1 MRQFLSQRGREPSG
15 LDRKEVMER
24 TGEERIGLERKGL
37 AVVERYIYI
46 AMNHTH
52 LILDVSCLAYRALH
66 TVGQLTYEGMDTGVL
81 FGVFREF
88 KLLRERFSPTT
99 TTFCFDGRRLER
111 KKIYSEYKEGRKKE
125 STPEQDDAR
134 QGLYSQLE
142 LMRDELLPEI
152 GFRNVFHRDG
162 YEADDLIAEV
172 CIGMPKK
179 HTAIIISTDNDL
191 WQLLVDGR
199 VMIYSPTL
207 KALFT
212 AKLFRDM
219 WGIDPFLWSDVK
231 ALAGCTSDNV
241 KGIKGVGPHKATKFL
256 CGKMK
261 DGEVAFGAII
271 EGNDVY
277 NRNLELVR
285 LPFAGTPKCK
295 LRKDQFDE
303 RAWDKVMGQFGMVS
317 LAYRRVR

>member
-1 MRQFLSQRGREPSG
+1 
-15 LDRKEVMER
+15 
-24 TGEERIGLERKGL
+24 
-37 AVVERYIYI
+37 
-46 AMNHTH
+46 MNHTH
-52 LILDVSCLAYRALH
+52 LLIDVSCLAYRALY
-66 TVGQLTYEGMDTGVL
+66 TVGQLDYEGETTGVL
-81 FGVFREF
+81 FGVFREV

-111 KKIYSEYKEGRKKE
+111 KKIYPEYKEGRKKE
-125 STPEQDDAR
+125 STLEQDDAR
-134 QGLYSQLE
+134 QGLYTQLE
-142 LMRDELLPEI
+142 LMCDGLLFEI
-152 GFRNVFHRDG
+152 GFRNVFRYHRF
-162 YEADDLIAEV
+162 EADDLIASV

-191 WQLLVDGR
+191 WQLLVDSR

-207 KALFT
+207 KVLFT

-256 CGKMK
+256 SGGMK
-261 DGEVAFGAII
+261 DSEIAFGAII
-271 EGNDVY
+271 DGNKIY

-295 LRKDQFDE
+295 LKRDEFDE
-303 RAWDKVMGQFGMVS
+303 RAWDKVMNRFGMAS
-317 LAYRRVR
+317 LAYRRIR

>member
-1 MRQFLSQRGREPSG
+1 
-15 LDRKEVMER
+15 
-24 TGEERIGLERKGL
+24 
-37 AVVERYIYI
+37 
-46 AMNHTH
+46 MNHIH
-52 LILDVSCLAYRALH
+52 LLIDVSNLAYRALH
-66 TVGQLTYEGMDTGVL
+66 TVGQLTYGGSDTGVL
-81 FGVFREF
+81 FGVFREV

-111 KKIYSEYKEGRKKE
+111 KKIYPEYKEGRKKE
-125 STPEQDDAR
+125 STPEEIEAR

-152 GFRNVFHRDG
+152 GFRNVFHCDG
-162 YEADDLIAEV
+162 YEADDLIASV
-172 CIGMPKK
+172 CIEMPKK

-219 WGIDPFLWSDVK
+219 WGIDPFLWADVK

-241 KGIKGVGPHKATKFL
+241 EGVKGVGPHKATKFL
-256 CGKMK
+256 SGGMK
-261 DGEVAFGAII
+261 DSEVAFGAII
-271 EGNDVY
+271 EGNNTY

-285 LPFAGTPKCK
+285 LPFVGTPKCK
-295 LRKDQFDE
+295 LRRDRFDE
-303 RAWDKVMGQFGMVS
+303 GRWDGVMNRFGMVS
-317 LAYRRVR
+317 LACRRVR